1 MNTHT
6 EFSED
11 ANKENVI
18 LPKKKWKTPHTF
30 VILVAIILIAAA
42 ATYFVPAGEFNR
54 YEDKATGKT
63 LVEAGSYHTIAS
75 KPINPL
81 KIPVA
86 MYTGIVDSAPILT
99 FMLIIG
105 GAFEIITSTGALTA
119 LCKKLSKTFSKKKYF
134 VIPVFLTIFSIFGF
148 TMGMSSEVMIFVPI
162 GITLAS
168 WTHDTLSASMYGFNR
183 YYLSDGSGKR
193 TSMSFIA
200 DNVLSQTRMLAMLLG
215 LDKVT
220 GTAMIALGAAI
231 GFTAGI
237 LNPFNVGVAQDIA
250 ELPLFSGMG
259 YRIFILIVLLAATS
273 TYIICYAKKV
283 AANPEKSIIYGIK
296 EDQEY
301 TFDDVSDTMSK
312 RQVGVLVVMV
322 ACFGVLIYGLSKLG
336 WYFEEMSAL
345 FIFMGIVCGFVNG
358 YGPSMIAKEFGE
370 GAKGIVVGCLI
381 IGIART
387 VEVILSDASI
397 LDTIVYGIVN
407 IVGVLP
413 NSIKAVGMFLCQSLI
428 NCVIVSGTGQAAV
441 TMPLMVPVSDLVGI
455 SRQTAV
461 LAFQLGDGFSNS
473 VLPMSSSLMGYLAVS
488 KIPYSKWL
496 KFMLPLFGIWTALGC
511 LFMLGAIMIGY

>member
-162 GITLAS
+162 G
-168 WTHDTLSASMYGFNR
+168 
-183 YYLSDGSGKR
+183 
-193 TSMSFIA
+193 
-200 DNVLSQTRMLAMLLG
+200 
-215 LDKVT
+215 
-220 GTAMIALGAAI
+220 
-231 GFTAGI
+231 FTAGI

-250 ELPLFSGMG
+250 ELALFSGMG

-283 AANPEKSIIYGIK
+283 ASNPKKSIIYGIK

-312 RQVGVLVVMV
+312 RQIGVLVIMV
-322 ACFGVLIYGLSKLG
+322 ACFGILIYGLSKLG

-345 FIFMGIVCGFVNG
+345 FIFMGIICGFVNG
-358 YGPSMIAKEFGE
+358 YGPSRIAKEFGE

-511 LFMLGAIMIGY
+511 LFMLGALMIGY

>member
-18 LPKKKWKTPHTF
+18 QPKKKWKTPHTF

-54 YEDKATGKT
+54 YEDKTTGKT

-86 MYTGIVDSAPILT
+86 IYTGIVDSAPILT

-105 GAFEIITSTGALTA
+105 GAFQIITSTGALTA

-162 GITLAS
+162 GIT
-168 WTHDTLSASMYGFNR
+168 
-183 YYLSDGSGKR
+183 
-193 TSMSFIA
+193 
-200 DNVLSQTRMLAMLLG
+200 LAMLLG

-273 TYIICYAKKV
+273 AYIICYAKKV
-283 AANPEKSIIYGIK
+283 ASNPKNSIIYGIK

-312 RQVGVLVVMV
+312 RQIGVLVIMV
-322 ACFGVLIYGLSKLG
+322 ACFGILIYGLSKLG

-345 FIFMGIVCGFVNG
+345 FIFMGIICGFVNG
-358 YGPSMIAKEFGE
+358 YGPSRIAKEFGE

-441 TMPLMVPVSDLVGI
+441 TMPLMVPVSDLAGI

-511 LFMLGAIMIGY
+511 LFMLGALMIGY

>member
-18 LPKKKWKTPHTF
+18 QPKKKWKTPHTF

-86 MYTGIVDSAPILT
+86 IYTGIVDSAPILT

-134 VIPVFLTIFSIFGF
+134 VIPVSLTIFSIFGF

-162 GITLAS
+162 GIT
-168 WTHDTLSASMYGFNR
+168 
-183 YYLSDGSGKR
+183 
-193 TSMSFIA
+193 
-200 DNVLSQTRMLAMLLG
+200 LAMLLG

-312 RQVGVLVVMV
+312 RQIGVLVIMV
-322 ACFGVLIYGLSKLG
+322 ACFGILIYGLSKLG

-358 YGPSMIAKEFGE
+358 YGPSRIAKEFGE

-387 VEVILSDASI
+387 VEVILSDACI

-511 LFMLGAIMIGY
+511 LFMLGALMIGY

>member
-18 LPKKKWKTPHTF
+18 QPKKKWKTPHTF

-86 MYTGIVDSAPILT
+86 IYTGIVDSAPILT

-162 GITLAS
+162 GITLA
-168 WTHDTLSASMYGFNR
+168 
-183 YYLSDGSGKR
+183 
-193 TSMSFIA
+193 
-200 DNVLSQTRMLAMLLG
+200 MLLG

-231 GFTAGI
+231 GFTTGI

-312 RQVGVLVVMV
+312 RQIGVLVIMV
-322 ACFGVLIYGLSKLG
+322 ACFGILIYGLSKLG

-387 VEVILSDASI
+387 VEVILSDACI

-511 LFMLGAIMIGY
+511 LFMLGALMIGY